1 MSFKDQGL
9 IRTTPAGRL
18 AQHGKTSDVDHDGDQ
33 DLYVANDFGRN
44 NLYLNETPP
53 RGKIRFRDIA
63 AEKQVEDISPGMSA
77 NWGDVNNDGN
87 PDLYVS
93 NMFSGAG
100 NRITFQKQFKPGE
113 SSLIRERF
121 QRASRGNT
129 LFLNT
134 SPDKNDSLEF
144 DDISEGAGITV
155 GRWAWNSKLADIN
168 NDGLQD
174 ILVANG
180 FMTQADT
187 GDL

>member
-1 MSFKDQGL
+1 
-9 IRTTPAGRL
+9 
-18 AQHGKTSDVDHDGDQ
+18 
-33 DLYVANDFGRN
+33 
-44 NLYLNETPP
+44 
-53 RGKIRFRDIA
+53 
-63 AEKQVEDISPGMSA
+63 
-77 NWGDVNNDGN
+77 
-87 PDLYVS
+87 
-93 NMFSGAG
+93 MFSGAG

-113 SSLIRERF
+113 SSIIRERF

-134 SPDKNDSLEF
+134 SPDTNDSLEF
-144 DDISEGAGITV
+144 DDISESAGITV

-168 NDGLQD
+168 NDGFQD